1 MQALQKKQKTW
12 ALLLLGALL
21 GLAAFLCLYGT
32 APLDPANDAWIWYGY
47 DETDI
52 HQHYAGW
59 LGFRNSSW
67 QFPLA
72 QADALAYPA
81 GAGVNISFTDSLPWV
96 SVLFKLLAPVLPAQF
111 QWFGLYELAAFIL
124 QGMAAALVL
133 GLFLYDL
140 LPLAAGTALFAF
152 SPIMIERAFRHVALS
167 SHYIVLFA
175 LYAYLRGRREQ
186 RCFMPDSETSCAGV
200 LAAGGTGRG
209 HYALLFADGG
219 HLCVAA
225 GGGKRPAHPQ
235 TAGPL
240 RVVFGHL
247 RGRICGGRGAG
258 FAEQRLLRQPGK
270 LRRVLLQFKRDVQP
284 QLQGR
289 VHLVPDSA
297 RPAAAVRAV

>member
-81 GAGVNISFTDSLPWV
+81 GTGVNISFTDSLPWV

-167 SHYIVLFA
+167 SHYIVL
-175 LYAYLRGRREQ
+175 LSLI
-186 RCFMPDSETSCAGV
+186 
-200 LAAGGTGRG
+200 
-209 HYALLFADGG
+209 H
-219 HLCVAA
+219 
-225 GGGKRPAHPQ
+225 
-235 TAGPL
+235 
-240 RVVFGHL
+240 
-247 RGRICGGRGAG
+247 I
-258 FAEQRLLRQPGK
+258 
-270 LRRVLLQFKRDVQP
+270 
-284 QLQGR
+284 
-289 VHLVPDSA
+289 
-297 RPAAAVRAV
+297 

>member
-12 ALLLLGALL
+12 VLLLLGALL

-81 GAGVNISFTDSLPWV
+81 GTGVNISFTDSLPWV

-186 RCFMPDSETSCAGV
+186 RCFMPV
-200 LAAGGTGRG
+200 FWLLAALGVGITPYFCRWRPSLRCCWRWKTPCTP
-209 HYALLFADGG
+209 AN
-219 HLCVAA
+219 CWPPA
-225 GGGKRPAHPQ
+225 GCFWAPAQ
-235 TAGPL
+235 LGM
-240 RVVFGHL
+240 
-247 RGRICGGRGAG
+247 
-258 FAEQRLLRQPGK
+258 
-270 LRRVLLQFKRDVQP
+270 RR
-284 QLQGR
+284 
-289 VHLVPDSA
+289 A
-297 RPAAAVRAV
+297 WCWVR

>member
-81 GAGVNISFTDSLPWV
+81 GTGVNISFTDSLPWV

-186 RCFMPDSETSCAGV
+186 RCFMPV
-200 LAAGGTGRG
+200 FWLLAALGVGITP
-209 HYALLFADGG
+209 YFLPMAAI
-219 HLCVAA
+219 VAA

-240 RVVFGHL
+240 RAVFGHL
-247 RGRICGGRGAG
+247 RGRVCGGRGAG

-270 LRRVLLQFKRDVQP
+270 LRRVLLQFKRAVQP
-284 QLQGR
+284 QLRGR

-297 RPAAAVRAV
+297 RPAAAVRAI

>member
-81 GAGVNISFTDSLPWV
+81 GTGVNISFTDSLPWV

-133 GLFLYDL
+133 GLFLE
-140 LPLAAGTALFAF
+140 GTTL
-152 SPIMIERAFRHVALS
+152 
-167 SHYIVLFA
+167 
-175 LYAYLRGRREQ
+175 
-186 RCFMPDSETSCAGV
+186 GV
-200 LAAGGTGRG
+200 LTVIAACPSGAMVSILSIRYGVDDTFASRVNFLSTILC
-209 HYALLFADGG
+209 AVTLPVVTSFLL
-219 HLCVAA
+219 
-225 GGGKRPAHPQ
+225 
-235 TAGPL
+235 
-240 RVVFGHL
+240 
-247 RGRICGGRGAG
+247 
-258 FAEQRLLRQPGK
+258 
-270 LRRVLLQFKRDVQP
+270 
-284 QLQGR
+284 
-289 VHLVPDSA
+289 
-297 RPAAAVRAV
+297 

>member
-32 APLDPANDAWIWYGY
+32 APLDPANDVWIWYGY

-81 GAGVNISFTDSLPWV
+81 GTGVNISFTDSLPWV

-186 RCFMPDSETSCAGV
+186 RCFMPV
-200 LAAGGTGRG
+200 FWLLAALGVGITP
-209 HYALLFADGG
+209 YFLPMAAIFALLLA
-219 HLCVAA
+219 V
-225 GGGKRPAHPQ
+225 
-235 TAGPL
+235 
-240 RVVFGHL
+240 
-247 RGRICGGRGAG
+247 
-258 FAEQRLLRQPGK
+258 EN
-270 LRRVLLQFKRDVQP
+270 P

>member
-12 ALLLLGALL
+12 VLLLLGALL

-81 GAGVNISFTDSLPWV
+81 GTGVNISFTDSLPWV

-124 QGMAAALVL
+124 QGVAAALVL
-133 GLFLYDL
+133 GLFLYNL

-175 LYAYLRGRREQ
+175 LYAYLRGRRSGCWRHWAWALRPTFCRWRPSL
-186 RCFMPDSETSCAGV
+186 RCCWRWKTPCTSANCWPPAGCFW
-200 LAAGGTGRG
+200 A
-209 HYALLFADGG
+209 
-219 HLCVAA
+219 
-225 GGGKRPAHPQ
+225 P
-235 TAGPL
+235 
-240 RVVFGHL
+240 
-247 RGRICGGRGAG
+247 
-258 FAEQRLLRQPGK
+258 
-270 LRRVLLQFKRDVQP
+270 
-284 QLQGR
+284 
-289 VHLVPDSA
+289 A
-297 RPAAAVRAV
+297 RPGMRRAWCWVR

>member
-59 LGFRNSSW
+59 LGFRNNSW

-81 GAGVNISFTDSLPWV
+81 GTGVNISFTDSLPWV

-124 QGMAAALVL
+124 QSMAAALVL

-186 RCFMPDSETSCAGV
+186 RCFMPVFWLLAALGVGITPYFLPMTAIFALLLAVENALHTRKLLAPCGLFLGTCAAGYAAGV
-200 LAAGGTGRG
+200 VLGSLK
-209 HYALLFADGG
+209 YPF
-219 HLCVAA
+219 
-225 GGGKRPAHPQ
+225 
-235 TAGPL
+235 PL
-240 RVVFGHL
+240 
-247 RGRICGGRGAG
+247 
-258 FAEQRLLRQPGK
+258 
-270 LRRVLLQFKRDVQP
+270 
-284 QLQGR
+284 
-289 VHLVPDSA
+289 
-297 RPAAAVRAV
+297 